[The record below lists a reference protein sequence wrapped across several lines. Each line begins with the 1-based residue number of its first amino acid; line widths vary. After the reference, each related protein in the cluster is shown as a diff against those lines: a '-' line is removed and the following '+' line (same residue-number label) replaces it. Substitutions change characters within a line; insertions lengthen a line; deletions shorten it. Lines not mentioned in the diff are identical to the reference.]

1 MFSIRGK
8 FNIQTSIKERLIAV
22 KKRQEF
28 GHWELDTVLSPRGKS
43 KGCLATFAE
52 RKSRFY
58 IALKMP
64 NRSKES
70 MLSTVNQ
77 LIRFFPKEALKS
89 FTSDCGKEF
98 ACYSDIEQ
106 QEIAFYFADAY
117 SAWQR
122 GTNENSNGLLRE
134 FFPKRTDLAKIKV
147 D

>member
-8 FNIQTSIKERLIAV
+8 FNIETSIKERPNAV
-22 KKRQEF
+22 KKRLEF

-43 KGCLATFAE
+43 KECLVTFAE
-52 RKSRFY
+52 HKSRFY
-58 IALKMP
+58 IALKML

-77 LIRFFPKEALKS
+77 LIQIFPKEALKS
-89 FTSDCGKEF
+89 FTSDRGKEF
-98 ACYSDIEQ
+98 ACYSDIKQ
-106 QEIAFYFADAY
+106 QEIVFYFVDAY

-122 GTNENSNGLLRE
+122 GTHENSNGLLRE

>member
-8 FNIQTSIKERLIAV
+8 FNIETSIKERPNAV

-28 GHWELDTVLSPRGKS
+28 GHWELDTVVSSRGKS

-77 LIRFFPKEALKS
+77 LIRFFPK
-89 FTSDCGKEF
+89 
-98 ACYSDIEQ
+98 
-106 QEIAFYFADAY
+106 
-117 SAWQR
+117 
-122 GTNENSNGLLRE
+122 
-134 FFPKRTDLAKIKV
+134 RTDLAKIKV